1 MGDFTTGS
9 STGTTASVTLPYTGS
24 GYPIMALIVIAGG
37 AYNNTESGN
46 TTWYNS
52 TQRYAIGQWTYSKSN
67 MTTTPTYGTSGAA
80 NYGVTTAIYKNSTST
95 ATTYTR
101 TSAMNTLVLTST
113 APTAAGSTC
122 CRFSSKTVLNYF
134 IAASSYGL
142 MASTKYTYFIVYS
155 S

>member
-1 MGDFTTGS
+1 M
-9 STGTTASVTLPYTGS
+9 P
-24 GYPIMALIVIAGG
+24 LIVPVCVLL
-37 AYNNTESGN
+37 YR
-46 TTWYNS
+46 WYILMV
-52 TQRYAIGQWTYSKSN
+52 AF
-67 MTTTPTYGTSGAA
+67 P
-80 NYGVTTAIYKNSTST
+80 
-95 ATTYTR
+95 
-101 TSAMNTLVLTST
+101 SAMNTLVLTST